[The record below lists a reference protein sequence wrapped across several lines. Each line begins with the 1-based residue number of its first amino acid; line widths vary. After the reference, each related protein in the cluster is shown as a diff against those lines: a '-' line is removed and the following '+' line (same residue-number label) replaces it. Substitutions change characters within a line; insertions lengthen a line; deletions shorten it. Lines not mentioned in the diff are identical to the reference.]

1 MAVLPIGRVIGNC
14 VVVSKSLASGGG
26 RRCTNDSTG
35 FGLGPPLQ
43 GVRQVG
49 CPGFVGLRQQHR
61 RRHVAGSPA
70 RRNLGPQRGERRGGA
85 GIGRKQA
92 MNGLRSPVGAR
103 DGATRRCARSPHCR
117 GSPRS
122 RQTPALFKLAESGIP
137 RLSEEPSKNAFGD
150 LPGDAIDRL
159 PNAMVGPRAAW
170 CRFRWPRPHAHNRR
184 SIRPRSPPDR
194 REHPGWRT
202 PARPASIRFATPFA
216 TGATQARNRGVALRW
231 IPPGNCG
238 GGCPPC

>member
-1 MAVLPIGRVIGNC
+1 MKKFLLKTEWRSLAARLQARPRTTSATHRDQHPRMAVLPIGRVIGNC

-92 MNGLRSPVGAR
+92 MDGLRSPVGAR
-103 DGATRRCARSPHCR
+103 DGGIRRCARSPHCR

-122 RQTPALFKLAESGIP
+122 RWTPALFKLTGSGIP
-137 RLSEEPSKNAFGD
+137 QLGDDKKTRPGDCRALWCCSLASDQFWTFSSVRRFSSLLQPGMVCGVETSGRLSP
-150 LPGDAIDRL
+150 
-159 PNAMVGPRAAW
+159 
-170 CRFRWPRPHAHNRR
+170 
-184 SIRPRSPPDR
+184 
-194 REHPGWRT
+194 
-202 PARPASIRFATPFA
+202 
-216 TGATQARNRGVALRW
+216 
-231 IPPGNCG
+231 
-238 GGCPPC
+238 